1 MSRVKL
7 AETADDIQGC
17 FEVMV
22 QLRPHVSAD
31 AFVERIQN
39 QMKDGY
45 RIAFISVGGQCVSA
59 AGFRIG
65 HNLAWGKFMYVDDL
79 ISNDESRSKGHGKK
93 LLEWLEDYAR
103 QDGCDELHLDS
114 GVQRFDAHRFY
125 QREGMH
131 IACHHFAKG
140 L

>member
-1 MSRVKL
+1 
-7 AETADDIQGC
+7 
-17 FEVMV
+17 
-22 QLRPHVSAD
+22 
-31 AFVERIQN
+31 
-39 QMKDGY
+39 
-45 RIAFISVGGQCVSA
+45 
-59 AGFRIG
+59 
-65 HNLAWGKFMYVDDL
+65 MYVDDL

-131 IACHHFAKG
+131 ISCHHFAKG